1 MPARQRGNDATCSA
15 PHWASGK
22 KLVTWKPGPRLT
34 ELKILLTALGGM
46 HTPPVARA
54 LQDRGSLAGL
64 WISGKNSTGIA
75 ADKYRRCWPYH
86 LAMKPFYHQPSQKL
100 REWMMTALLPIWAAW
115 VRRQKPPPFD
125 VVYGC
130 GGGQAT
136 ELFEHAERTGAL
148 KVLDSSS
155 THPTSAYGFWQ
166 RECDIWN
173 PGSKVAT
180 PRWMFARWNRELER
194 ADIILCPSIFVRDS
208 MLYNGIPES
217 KCVLNPYGVD
227 ASTFKPRTAVPEK
240 PRFIC
245 VATICLRKGHQYLF
259 RAFEKVK
266 RVLPDAELICVGS
279 HYPDFAR
286 ERGRWEGTFTHRWG
300 LSHPELAGLLQECT
314 AFVFPSN
321 EEGFARALVEGM
333 AAGLPIIATHESGAT
348 TLVNDGIEG
357 IIVKSRNVDQIA
369 DAMIRVA
376 TDCALNER
384 MGRAATMRVANNSW
398 GDFADRLIRICEE
411 ALERRKFSGGQRG

>member
-1 MPARQRGNDATCSA
+1 VNPLTSA
-15 PHWASGK
+15 ALVGSVSLVNW
-22 KLVTWKPGPRLT
+22 KLAPRLAR
-34 ELKILLTALGGM
+34 LKFLLTALGSM
-46 HTPPVARA
+46 HTQPVARA
-54 LQDRGSLAGL
+54 LQDRDALAGL
-64 WISGKNSTGIA
+64 WISGKNHAGIA
-75 ADKYRRCWPYH
+75 PDKYRRCWPYH
-86 LAMKPFYHQPSQKL
+86 LAMKFFYHQPSQRL
-100 REWMMTALLPIWAAW
+100 REWMTHQLLPIWAAW

-125 VVYGC
+125 VAYGC
-130 GGGQAT
+130 GGGQGT
-136 ELFEHAERTGAL
+136 ELFEHAERIGAL

-155 THPTSAYGFWQ
+155 SHPTSAYGFWQ

-180 PRWMFARWNRELER
+180 PRWMFSRWNRELER
-194 ADIILCPSIFVRDS
+194 ADIILCPSTFVRDS

-227 ASTFKPRTAVPEK
+227 TSTFKPRTVVPEK

-266 RVLPDAELICVGS
+266 RVLPEAELICAGP

-286 ERGRWEGTFTHRWG
+286 ERPRWQGTFTHYKG
-300 LSHPELAGLLQECT
+300 LSHVELTKLLQRCT

-321 EEGFARALVEGM
+321 EEGFARSVVESM

-348 TLVNDGIEG
+348 TLVNNGVEG
-357 IIVKSRNVDQIA
+357 IIVRARDVDQIA
-369 DAMIRVA
+369 DAMVRVA
-376 TDCALNER
+376 KDRALNER
-384 MGRAATMRVANNSW
+384 MGRAAATRVVNNSW
-398 GDFADRLIRICEE
+398 GDFADRLIRICEK
-411 ALERRKFSGGQRG
+411 ALARRKPAISKTD